1 MEDSRSDSVNLK
13 WYEKFSFTIVV
24 RTENFFYSLGYRVA
38 SRPVLTIIL
47 CWTFVIMASLGFLR
61 FRQEKNPMKLWVP
74 SNSEFVHDADWLMRT
89 FQRGF
94 RPEVAII
101 EAEDVLTPDV
111 LQKVALLEEKVAN
124 SRTTTGISWKDICFK
139 IPEVDGSMDFMLK
152 PEKSYRKTNE
162 TDIAFDP
169 SFHWNAATFC
179 RMVDAMDKE
188 CYVNSILDLWGHNN
202 RKLAK
207 LTKEDILNKINTN
220 EYSLVL
226 GRLKNYRS
234 LIGGLSYNSS
244 GHIIGAKSLQ
254 IIWFSDLNFT
264 TIDMDKIGN
273 NAGTADWASVE
284 CLEWENV
291 FEEIM
296 ASEDT
301 SLYDLSYMSARSFG
315 DISGKTMFQDIDILM
330 VGVVIM
336 VIYVQFVISKFNYVE
351 MRVLLGCAGLLA
363 VGMSFVVGCGLCS
376 LFGISYG
383 PVHTSLPFLLMGLG
397 VDDMF
402 VIIACWE
409 QLSPVRKRLPLPE
422 RIGYMLKHGGVSITV
437 TTLTDVM
444 AFVIGATTI
453 LPCLQSYCIY
463 AAVSVLMTFLFVI
476 TFFVACFALD
486 QRRLEQ
492 GRNGI
497 APWIKYKN
505 YKPNECS
512 QRDLSGRIFHSVY
525 SKVILTWPGKLLV
538 VLVTAVCLGFSVE
551 SIFRLEQRFDPA
563 WFIPRHTFL
572 GEFIADRS
580 KYFPTSGFDAG
591 IFIGAINYTEELP
604 RLNDMMDQLENSTD
618 IVTDTHGWIKP
629 FREYVKVYYRKD
641 AFMGELS
648 DNEFDLYLSKFLFS
662 PRGARFQA
670 NFRFK
675 RDLECGIPA
684 SKILMSSVD
693 FRFLQFNG
701 PKEHLPAMRRI
712 MSISK
717 GMNLTT
723 GDKFSTA
730 WSKIF
735 ATWIT
740 DELIDTEVLRN
751 MGLALVCVMACTLVL
766 IANVQMCFWIF
777 LCVVLSMVNV
787 CGFMQRWGL
796 TIDLAS
802 CIGLQLAIG
811 LCVDYATH
819 IGHTFLTQ
827 SDGTKNER
835 VLTTVTTI
843 GSAVL
848 YGGLST
854 LIGVGMLGLSD
865 AYTFQTFFKIFLL
878 VILFGLYHGVVL
890 LPVVLSWIGPKP
902 YYSHTHKTV
911 LPSENV
917 LLQ

>member
-13 WYEKFSFTIVV
+13 WYERFSFAIVV

-38 SRPVLTIIL
+38 SRPKRTIAL
-47 CWTFVIMASLGFLR
+47 CWLFVVIASLGFFR

-74 SNSEFVHDADWLMRT
+74 TNSQFVHDADWLMRT

-101 EAEDVLTPDV
+101 QADDILTPEV
-111 LQKVALLEEKVAN
+111 LQKVALLEKKVLN
-124 SRTTTGISWKDICFK
+124 SRTSSGISWNDICFK
-139 IPEVDGSMDFMLK
+139 IPEVDSSMEFMLK
-152 PEKSYRKTNE
+152 PEKSYRKTNK

-169 SFHWNAATFC
+169 SVHWNAATFC
-179 RMVDAMDKE
+179 RMVDAVDKE
-188 CYVNSILDLWGHNN
+188 CYVKSILDLWGHND

-207 LTKEDILNKINTN
+207 LTKEEILYKINTN
-220 EYSLVL
+220 EHSLVL

-234 LIGGLSYNSS
+234 LIGGLSFNSS
-244 GHIIGAKSLQ
+244 GHIVGAKSLQ
-254 IIWFSDLNFT
+254 IIWLADLNFT
-264 TIDMDKIGN
+264 AIDMDKSGN
-273 NAGTADWASVE
+273 NAGTADWASEE

-291 FEEIM
+291 FEKIM
-296 ASEDT
+296 ASEDN
-301 SLYDLSYMSARSFG
+301 SIYDLTYMSARSFG
-315 DISGKTMFQDIDILM
+315 DISGKTMFQDLDILM
-330 VGVVIM
+330 VGVFIM
-336 VIYVQFVISKFNYVE
+336 VIYVQFVISKFNCVE
-351 MRVLLGCAGLLA
+351 MRVLLGCMGLLA

-376 LFGISYG
+376 LFGVSYG

-409 QLSPVRKRLPLPE
+409 KLSPARKRLPLPE

-463 AAVSVLMTFLFVI
+463 SAVSVLVTFLFVV
-476 TFFVACFALD
+476 TFFVACFTLD

-497 APWIKYKN
+497 APWIQYSN

-512 QRDLSGRIFHSVY
+512 QRDLSGRIFHTIY
-525 SKVILTWPGKLLV
+525 SKIILTWPGKLLV
-538 VLVTAVCLGFSVE
+538 VLLTAVCLGFSIE

-563 WFIPRHTFL
+563 WFIPRDTFL
-572 GEFIADRS
+572 SDFVVEKT
-580 KYFPTSGFDAG
+580 KYFPSSGFDAG
-591 IFIGAINYTEELP
+591 IFVGAVNYTYEFP
-604 RLNDMMDQLENSTD
+604 KLNDMVEQLENSSD
-618 IVTDTHGWIKP
+618 IVTDVHGWIKP
-629 FREYVKVYYRKD
+629 FRDFVKVYYQKD
-641 AFMGELS
+641 AFLGELS
-648 DNEFDLYLSKFLFS
+648 DNEFNLFLSKFLFS

-670 NFRFK
+670 NFRFQH
-675 RDLECGIPA
+675 DLECGLPA
-684 SKILMSSVD
+684 SKILMSSYD
-693 FRFLQFNG
+693 FQFHQFSG

-717 GMNLTT
+717 GIGLAT

-740 DELIDTEVLRN
+740 DELIETEVLRN
-751 MGLALVCVMACTLVL
+751 MGLALLCVMACTLIL
-766 IANVQMCFWIF
+766 IANLQICFWIF
-777 LCVVLSMVNV
+777 ICVVLSMVNV
-787 CGFMQRWGL
+787 GGFMQRWGL
-796 TIDLAS
+796 TIDLAT

-827 SDGTKNER
+827 ADGSRNDR
-835 VLTTVTTI
+835 VVATMSTI

-848 YGGLST
+848 YGGMST
-854 LIGVGMLGLSD
+854 LIGVSMLGLSD

-878 VILFGLYHGVVL
+878 VVLFGLFHGVVL
-890 LPVVLSWIGPKP
+890 LPVILSWIGPKP
-902 YYSHTHKTV
+902 YYSHTQKPI